1 MPELNFHKI
10 DKTQENPMVL
20 IIGGNNLINN
30 FLNKSLLLSNCQIF
44 FDYKSL
50 NKEILKK
57 INYIFC
63 FSQDLSLIKEVLA
76 LTPPAT
82 KFLFALEASSAKD
95 ILEDKISQLSLGQKI
110 NFRIVRYPFVY
121 GPGMTKE
128 AIQHLKESDSL
139 SKEQAL
145 FISDF
150 IYGLLKAMFGGR
162 TNGQSFTLIGESQVL
177 GWRAKVSLQEGLAEL
192 GEPGKI
198 KKEHQ
203 AFSPLKIKKSIFYLL
218 ILLLILVITF
228 PITSLALW
236 GWLGTQNLKQART
249 MILQGNLLKAQRK
262 SLSAQGFFQKGKD
275 QTEQLTFLL
284 NSFGQQRTVKLSQS
298 FALGET
304 TAEGFYYLLQ
314 AGNKTQNLLRA
325 VFQKQA
331 VDFSGLIEEIK
342 TDLEWS
348 FNQLSLAESQFSQN
362 PEVEQIS
369 EARNLILQARQGVA
383 LLPELIGLREKQT
396 YLVLFQNNSEL
407 RPTGGFIGSY
417 GLLTFEEGQLID
429 FEVKDIY
436 SADGQLKGHVEPPS
450 DLKKYLGEA
459 GWYLRDANWDPDFPT
474 SAARAAWFLEKETGR
489 KVDGVIGVNLTF
501 AQQILK
507 AVGEIQLPD
516 YQEKI
521 NEANFFERAEYYSE
535 INFFPGSTQKQDF
548 LGSVVRVLF
557 EKVKTSEEKTWFA
570 LAKNIWPSLKTKDLL
585 FWLVEPQAMMI
596 SANLNWDGGIK
607 ETKCQALS
615 ERCLADYLMVVEAN
629 VGINKANYFL
639 KRSFSHQVQIKEDQ
653 TIQETLRLN
662 YQNTSSSESF
672 PGGRYKSYVRLY
684 APLGSTLKA
693 IKITNPLTGETNEV
707 SDREIREEH
716 NKQIFGFLLE
726 VPITESRSVEAVWE
740 LPQKI
745 TEGIDKYLFL
755 LQKQPGIND
764 EAFSFWFVPPANL
777 KILTKG
783 LKSSQTSEGF
793 LFNPSFSQDLVFEI
807 DLIK

>member
-1 MPELNFHKI
+1 MSELNFHKI
-10 DKTQENPMVL
+10 DKTQEKTIVL
-20 IIGGNNLINN
+20 IIGDNTLINN

-44 FDYKSL
+44 FFNKSL
-50 NKEILKK
+50 EKEIFKK
-57 INYIFC
+57 TNYVFC
-63 FSQDLSLIKEVLA
+63 FSQDLPLIKEVLA
-76 LTPPAT
+76 LTPSAT
-82 KFLFALEASSAKD
+82 KFLFAIESSSGKD
-95 ILEDKISQLSLGQKI
+95 ILEDKIRQLALGQKI

-121 GPGMTKE
+121 GPGMEKE
-128 AIQHLKESDSL
+128 AG
-139 SKEQAL
+139 AL

-162 TNGQSFTLIGESQVL
+162 TKGESFTLIGESKVL
-177 GWRAKVSLQEGLAEL
+177 GWRAKISFQEEQKIFS
-192 GEPGKI
+192 PPKI
-198 KKEHQ
+198 KK
-203 AFSPLKIKKSIFYLL
+203 PIFFFLTV
-218 ILLLILVITF
+218 LLILVITF
-228 PITSLALW
+228 PVTSLALW
-236 GWLGTQNLKQART
+236 GWLGTQSLKQAKT

-262 SLSAQGFFQKGKD
+262 SLSAQSFFQKGEE
-275 QTEQLTFLL
+275 QTEQLTVLL
-284 NSFGQQRTVKLSQS
+284 NFFGQERIEKLDQ
-298 FALGET
+298 FFDLGET

-314 AGNKTQNLLRA
+314 AGTKTQNLLRA
-325 VFQKQA
+325 VFQKQT
-331 VDFSGLIEEIK
+331 VDFNGLIEEIK
-342 TDLEWS
+342 TDLDWS

-383 LLPELIGLREKQT
+383 LLPELIGLRKKQT

-417 GLLTFEEGQLID
+417 GLLTFNEGQLID
-429 FEVKDIY
+429 FEVKDVY

-459 GWYLRDANWDPDFPT
+459 GWYLRDSNWDPDFPT

-489 KVDGVIGVNLTF
+489 KVDGVMAINLTF

-516 YQEKI
+516 FQEKI

-570 LAKNIWPSLKTKDLL
+570 LAKNIWPSLKTKDLI
-585 FWLVEPQAMMI
+585 FWLADPRAMMMVT
-596 SANLNWDGGIK
+596 NLGWDGAIR
-607 ETKCQALS
+607 EVKCQTLGD
-615 ERCLADYLMVVEAN
+615 RCLADYLMVVEAN

-639 KRSFSHQVQIKEDQ
+639 KRSFSHRLQIKEDQ

-672 PGGRYKSYVRLY
+672 PGGRYKSYVRIY
-684 APLGSTLKA
+684 TSAGATLKGL
-693 IKITNPLTGETNEV
+693 KIINPLDGETTEV
-707 SDREIREEH
+707 SEKEIKEEH
-716 NKQIFGFLLE
+716 GKEVFGFLLE
-726 VPITESRSVEAVWE
+726 VPIKESRSVEAVWE
-740 LPQKI
+740 LSQKLPEE
-745 TEGIDKYLFL
+745 TDKYLFL

-783 LKSSQTSEGF
+783 IKGSQTSEGF
-793 LFNPSFSQDLVFEI
+793 LFNPSFNQDLVFEI
-807 DLIK
+807 NLVR

>member
-10 DKTQENPMVL
+10 DKTQEKPNVL
-20 IIGGNNLINN
+20 IIGDNALINN

-44 FDYKSL
+44 FSHKSL
-50 NKEILKK
+50 DKEILKK
-57 INYIFC
+57 TNYVFC
-63 FSQDLSLIKEVLA
+63 FSQDLSLIKEILT

-82 KFLFALEASSAKD
+82 KLLFAIEASSGKD
-95 ILEDKISQLSLGQKI
+95 ILENKIRQLSLEAKV

-121 GPGMTKE
+121 GPGMPKE
-128 AIQHLKESDSL
+128 ASQHLKELDSL

-162 TNGQSFTLIGESQVL
+162 TNGESFTLIGESKVL
-177 GWRAKVSLQEGLAEL
+177 GWRAKISFQEEQKIFS
-192 GEPGKI
+192 PPKI
-198 KKEHQ
+198 KK
-203 AFSPLKIKKSIFYLL
+203 PIFYLL
-218 ILLLILVITF
+218 IVLLILVITF
-228 PITSLALW
+228 PVTSLALW
-236 GWLGTQNLKQART
+236 GWLGTQSLKQAKT
-249 MILQGNLLKAQRK
+249 MLLQGNLLKAQRK
-262 SLSAQGFFQKGKD
+262 SLSAQSFFQKGEE
-275 QTEQLTFLL
+275 QTEQLRMAKL
-284 NSFGQQRTVKLSQS
+284 NQF
-298 FALGET
+298 FDLGET

-314 AGNKTQNLLRA
+314 AGTKTQNLLRA
-325 VFQKQA
+325 VFQKQT
-331 VDFSGLIEEIK
+331 VNFNGLIEEIK
-342 TDLEWS
+342 TDLDWS

-396 YLVLFQNNSEL
+396 YLVLLQNNSEL

-417 GLLTFEEGQLID
+417 GLLTFNEGQLID

-436 SADGQLKGHVEPPS
+436 SADGQLKGYVEPPS
-450 DLKKYLGEA
+450 DLEKYLGEA
-459 GWYLRDANWDPDFPT
+459 SWYLRDANWDPDFPT

-489 KVDGVIGVNLTF
+489 KVDGVMAINLTF
-501 AQQILK
+501 AQRLLK
-507 AVGEIQLPD
+507 AVGEIELPD

-548 LGSVVRVLF
+548 LGSVIRILF

-570 LAKNIWPSLKTKDLL
+570 LAKNIWPSLKTKDLI
-585 FWLVEPQAMMI
+585 FWLAEPQAMKMVT
-596 SANLNWDGGIK
+596 SLGWDGAIK
-607 ETKCQALS
+607 EVKCQTLRNS
-615 ERCLADYLMVVEAN
+615 CLADYLMVVEAN

-639 KRSFSHQVQIKEDQ
+639 KRSFSHRLQIKEDQ

-684 APLGSTLKA
+684 TPAGSILKEL
-693 IKITNPLTGETNEV
+693 KIINPLNGETTEV
-707 SDREIREEH
+707 SEKEIKEEH
-716 NKQIFGFLLE
+716 GKEVFGFLLE
-726 VPITESRSVEAVWE
+726 IPIKESRSVEAVWE
-740 LPQKI
+740 LPQKF
-745 TEGIDKYLFL
+745 TEATEQYLFL

-783 LKSSQTSEGF
+783 IKGSQTSEGF
-793 LFNPSFSQDLVFEI
+793 LFNPSFNQDLVFEI
-807 DLIK
+807 NLVR